1 MSPNLD
7 WIWKKVYIPSS
18 DFSFLGA
25 NFLPSTCCSSSCFL
39 VLYCSPTFSSHPLC
53 VSPFFFFF
61 LIFRFF
67 SLSQVVRFRLSV
79 MQYVTSVHVCWFP
92 IITLFPSLLS
102 NQRLVGV
109 QVHGARSSVVQ
120 TFHRL
125 PLFFFPSHCIWTLTQ
140 AAELVVSAVCVFSFL
155 QFVSLCCGHSS
166 GSFDE

>member
-61 LIFRFF
+61 DI
-67 SLSQVVRFRLSV
+67 SV
-79 MQYVTSVHVCWFP
+79 LLTFP
-92 IITLFPSLLS
+92 
-102 NQRLVGV
+102 
-109 QVHGARSSVVQ
+109 
-120 TFHRL
+120 
-125 PLFFFPSHCIWTLTQ
+125 
-140 AAELVVSAVCVFSFL
+140 
-155 QFVSLCCGHSS
+155 S
-166 GSFDE
+166 GSFQTIRDAVRNISSCVLVPHYHSFPIFAFQSAIGWCAGSRRTLVCCTDLSSVATFLFSEPLHLDPHPSR